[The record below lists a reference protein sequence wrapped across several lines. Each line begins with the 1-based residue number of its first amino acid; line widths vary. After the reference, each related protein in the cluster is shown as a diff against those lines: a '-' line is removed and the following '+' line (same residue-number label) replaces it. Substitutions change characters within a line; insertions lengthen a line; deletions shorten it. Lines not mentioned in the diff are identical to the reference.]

1 MTTWGRPPQQGP
13 GHGMAGAPPAPPAP
27 TSPLA
32 AYRRAR
38 RVPLSL
44 FRVSITLL
52 LIAAVAF
59 IVSLEM
65 APTTTSREPVPED
78 GSTRTV
84 TLQADTQYGFY
95 SEDQN
100 PTCEVVDPSGTTLT
114 LSKTSRESVLRAD
127 PGPQPGQVLDFR
139 STQAGA
145 YSISCSGAHPITFST
160 AAVSPEWRRA
170 FTIAQWAVATAA
182 IAGLVTLLSG
192 VRLLVLRSRRLRS
205 ARTALGVG
213 PAPGAPRPVD
223 TPGPAGFT
231 PAAGPVPPGSPTSAA
246 WSGSSATSGPGA
258 AVQAGSPEPPLPS
271 SGAYGLAP
279 QQVIYRP
286 MPPQKH
292 DGS

>member
-13 GHGMAGAPPAPPAP
+13 GHGMAGAPPARPAP

-38 RVPLSL
+38 RVPLNL

-78 GSTRTV
+78 GSTPTV

-114 LSKTSRESVLRAD
+114 LSKTSRVPFLPFHSM
-127 PGPQPGQVLDFR
+127 PFH
-139 STQAGA
+139 
-145 YSISCSGAHPITFST
+145 SG
-160 AAVSPEWRRA
+160 
-170 FTIAQWAVATAA
+170 
-182 IAGLVTLLSG
+182 
-192 VRLLVLRSRRLRS
+192 
-205 ARTALGVG
+205 
-213 PAPGAPRPVD
+213 
-223 TPGPAGFT
+223 
-231 PAAGPVPPGSPTSAA
+231 
-246 WSGSSATSGPGA
+246 
-258 AVQAGSPEPPLPS
+258 
-271 SGAYGLAP
+271 
-279 QQVIYRP
+279 
-286 MPPQKH
+286 
-292 DGS
+292 

>member
-13 GHGMAGAPPAPPAP
+13 GHGMAGAPPARPAP

-38 RVPLSL
+38 RVPLNL

-182 IAGLVTLLSG
+182 IAGLVALLSG

-213 PAPGAPRPVD
+213 PAPGAPRP
-223 TPGPAGFT
+223 
-231 PAAGPVPPGSPTSAA
+231 GSA
-246 WSGSSATSGPGA
+246 W
-258 AVQAGSPEPPLPS
+258 VS
-271 SGAYGLAP
+271 SGQL
-279 QQVIYRP
+279 
-286 MPPQKH
+286 
-292 DGS
+292 GS

>member
-13 GHGMAGAPPAPPAP
+13 GHGMAGAPPARPAP

-38 RVPLSL
+38 RVPLNL

-95 SEDQN
+95 SED
-100 PTCEVVDPSGTTLT
+100 PDLRCEVTDPSGSPLT
-114 LSKTSRESVLRAD
+114 LSSTLAQSASS
-127 PGPQPGQVLDFR
+127 PPQVLGFS
-139 STQAGA
+139 STQAGP
-145 YSISCSGAHPITFST
+145 YSVSCSGASAITCNV
-160 AAVSPEWRRA
+160 ARVSPDTDRLQTVVLCA
-170 FTIAQWAVATAA
+170 TITGV
-182 IAGLVTLLSG
+182 IMGLLILTDLIW
-192 VRLLVLRSRRLRS
+192 LLVLRLRRPRPAPS
-205 ARTALGVG
+205 APVSD
-213 PAPGAPRPVD
+213 PAPGAPRPPD
-223 TPGPAGFT
+223 APGPTG
-231 PAAGPVPPGSPTSAA
+231 AAPSAE
-246 WSGSSATSGPGA
+246 PGA
-258 AVQAGSPEPPLPS
+258 APVAPPTP
-271 SGAYGLAP
+271 GAYGLAP
-279 QQVIYRP
+279 QQVVYRP
-286 MPPQKH
+286 MPPPRGP